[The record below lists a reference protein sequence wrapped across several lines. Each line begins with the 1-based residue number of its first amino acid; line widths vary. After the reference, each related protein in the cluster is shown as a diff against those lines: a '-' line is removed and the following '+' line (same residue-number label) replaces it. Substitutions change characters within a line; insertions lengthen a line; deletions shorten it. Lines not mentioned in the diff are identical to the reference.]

1 VYPSV
6 AREGEA
12 RLRYLSAMFKF
23 FTPKISSFGID
34 LSDLSIKVINLKK
47 HAGKFVLTCFNRQD
61 IKEGLIEEGE
71 IKQEAELIE
80 VIKKA
85 VKGVKGEAIKTKYCI
100 VSLPETES
108 YIRMLQLPLI
118 KEEEVAEAIK
128 WELEANIP
136 HTIDEIYYDWQIIQ
150 TPQTNQKQL
159 DILVGVLPK
168 KTVDPYLDA
177 LKKANLKPF
186 IFEIE
191 SVATARALIKDG
203 YSEEPIAI
211 VDMGAKR
218 TSFFIFSG
226 RTIYFTT
233 SLPICNN
240 SLIKTLSEHL
250 DVSIAKAREIKY
262 KVGLD
267 IKHPKSQIFDA
278 LESSLME
285 LAGKIKNFI
294 AFYHD
299 HWLPNQSG
307 RNQINKLLLCGG
319 GATMIGLLEFL
330 NSQLNL
336 EVSLGNP
343 WINIS
348 DNPKE
353 AIGKLPLDDPPAYAT
368 ALGLALRG
376 WES

>member
-1 VYPSV
+1 MYPSV

-12 RLRYLSAMFKF
+12 RLRYSRAMFKF

-47 HAGKFVLTCFNRQD
+47 HAGTFVLACFNRQD

-71 IKQEAELIE
+71 IKQETELIE

-85 VKGVKGEAIKTKYCI
+85 VSEVKGETIKTKYCI

-136 HTIDEIYYDWQIIQ
+136 HAIDEIYYDWQIIQ
-150 TPQTNQKQL
+150 APQTNQKQL

-177 LKKANLKPF
+177 LKKADLKPF

-240 SLIKTLSEHL
+240 SLIKTLSAHL
-250 DVSIAKAREIKY
+250 DISIAKAREIKL

-267 IKHPKSQIFDA
+267 SKHPKSQIFEA
-278 LESSLME
+278 LKPPLME
-285 LAGKIKNFI
+285 LATKIKNFI
-294 AFYHD
+294 DFYQD
-299 HWLPNQSG
+299 HWPSSNK
-307 RNQINKLLLCGG
+307 INKVLLCGG
-319 GATMIGLLEFL
+319 GAKMVGLPEFL
-330 NSQLNL
+330 NAQLKL
-336 EVSLGNP
+336 VIDLGNP

-348 DNPKE
+348 DNPKS
-353 AIGKLPLDDPPAYAT
+353 AIGKLPFDDPPAYTT

-376 WES
+376 WEQ